1 MFRIITQLGGRRYF
15 MAMGCGMVCTLL
27 VITKVIDPTIFR
39 DLILG
44 TVGAYIVG
52 NVGEKIFSKNKDEA

>member
-1 MFRIITQLGGRRYF
+1 M
-15 MAMGCGMVCTLL
+15 L